1 MFTVLSNKIDAQ
13 TCRLAFHGKIIQVIN
28 IEDTIKLKVF
38 TKKEKEGKI
47 ERVVTPNEVIAKDLF
62 KKETDMS
69 LFTKLFVYLP
79 NGNKGKLN
87 YLTYY
92 FILISS
98 LIIVFTFFLLSF
110 NKMIINYNRNNYERI
125 WKVRKV

>member
-1 MFTVLSNKIDAQ
+1 LTFETPIYVPLNSILIASKLDKENTQ
-13 TCRLAFHGKIIQVIN
+13 TCRLAFHGKIIQVIT
-28 IEDTIKLKVF
+28 IEDTVKLKVF

-79 NGNKGKLN
+79 NGNKGTIMSAFGKSGK
-87 YLTYY
+87 
-92 FILISS
+92 FK
-98 LIIVFTFFLLSF
+98 VFFSR
-110 NKMIINYNRNNYERI
+110 RNWIY
-125 WKVRKV
+125 K